1 VTAYADNAEEAVAL
15 ANGTS
20 YGLAAGLHT
29 ASLARAHQV
38 AAQLQAGIVR
48 GNA

>member
-20 YGLAAGLHT
+20 YGLHT